1 MDWKAKLLLALVG
14 SFDGLKT
21 NVLMPILARAG
32 TATTVWLAVTLG
44 ADAKLAE
51 QVAAGVIAF
60 GLIMFDLLVSW
71 MNRKA
76 AIRRAIPPMYSGGS
90 LTGRDE

>member
-14 SFDGLKT
+14 SFDGIKT
-21 NVLMPILARAG
+21 NLLLPVLSRVG
-32 TATTVWLAVTLG
+32 TATSVWLAVTLG

-71 MNRKA
+71 MNREA
-76 AIRRAIPPMYSGGS
+76 AIRKAAGKP
-90 LTGRDE
+90 